1 MLKTLHSLASLL
13 LSYGLLLLANSL
25 FNTLLGI
32 RTRIEGFPT
41 EVTGIIMGSYFIGL
55 LMGGLFGARVVARV
69 GHIRSFAAFASIMS
83 ITSLLHVLWVE
94 PLTWL
99 TLRALSGF
107 CMAGMIMVT
116 ESWLNERAGNEIRG
130 QVLSL
135 YMITNYFFA
144 GLGQFLLPLADPA
157 KFHLFS
163 LVSIVFSLALLPVLM
178 TRAQAPPPTR
188 PHPGNIRELYRL
200 APLGVIGAVCAG
212 MMNASFHGMGPVFA
226 QSTGLTLVETSLFMG
241 CAIFGGLVL
250 QWPMGRFS
258 DRIDRRK
265 VIVFATA
272 TTTVCCVAIVVASGF
287 STFWLFVAAVFY
299 GSFSFTVYSL
309 CAAHTNDRA
318 PVEQRIQTAGVMLVA
333 YGVGAAGGP
342 MLAGAFMGQIG
353 AIGLFVQSALVM
365 GFLTFYAL
373 YRLRRRG
380 ASAHTKRFVPMPA
393 SQFAS
398 AQLYTAARD
407 QMDKD
412 LASAMMA
419 PRRR

>member
-1 MLKTLHSLASLL
+1 MIKTLRSLASLL
-13 LSYGLLLLANSL
+13 LSYGLLLLANGL

-41 EVTGIIMGSYFIGL
+41 EVTGIIMSSYFLGL
-55 LMGGLFGARVVARV
+55 LLGGLFGARVVARV

-83 ITSLLHVLWVE
+83 ITALLHVLWVE
-94 PLTWL
+94 PFAWL
-99 TLRALSGF
+99 IMRALSGF

-178 TRAQAPPPTR
+178 TRAEAPPPTQ
-188 PHPGNIRELYRL
+188 PHPGNVRELFRL
-200 APLGVIGAVCAG
+200 APLGVLGAVCAG
-212 MMNASFHGMGPVFA
+212 MVNASFHGMGPVFA
-226 QSTGLTLVETSLFMG
+226 QGSGLSLVQTSLFMG
-241 CAIFGGLVL
+241 CAIFGGLLL
-250 QWPMGRFS
+250 QWPMGRWS
-258 DRIDRRK
+258 DRLDRRK
-265 VIVFATA
+265 VIMLATA
-272 TTTVCCVAIVVASGF
+272 ATTVCCLAIVVVTGF
-287 STFWLFVAAVFY
+287 AEFWLFVAAVFY

-318 PVEQRIQTAGVMLVA
+318 PAEQRIQTASVMLVA

-342 MLAGAFMGQIG
+342 MLAGALMGQLG

-365 GFLTFYAL
+365 GFLTVYTY
-373 YRLRRRG
+373 YRIRRRD
-380 ASAHTKRFVPMPA
+380 ASEQTKRYVPMPA
-393 SQFAS
+393 SQFTS
-398 AQLYTAARD
+398 DQLYTAARD
-407 QMDKD
+407 QMDRD
-412 LASAMMA
+412 LANMMMA

>member
-1 MLKTLHSLASLL
+1 MLATLRSLFSLL

-25 FNTLLGI
+25 FNTLLGV
-32 RTRIEGFPT
+32 RTRIEDFST
-41 EVTGIIMGSYFIGL
+41 EITGLIMSSYFLGL

-83 ITSLLHVLWVE
+83 ITALLHVLWVE
-94 PLTWL
+94 PFAWFVM
-99 TLRALSGF
+99 RAFSGF

-163 LVSIVFSLALLPVLM
+163 LVSIVFSVALLPVLM
-178 TRAQAPPPTR
+178 TRAEAPPPTR

-200 APLGVIGAVCAG
+200 APLGIVGALCAG
-212 MMNASFHGMGPVFA
+212 MVNASFYGMGPVFA
-226 QSTGLTLVETSLFMG
+226 RGMGLTLVETSLFMG

-250 QWPMGRFS
+250 QWPVGRYS
-258 DRIDRRK
+258 DRIDRRRIIML
-265 VIVFATA
+265 VTGL
-272 TTTVCCVAIVVASGF
+272 TMLCCVAIIAAADFSGV
-287 STFWLFVAAVFY
+287 WLFAAAALY
-299 GSFSFTVYSL
+299 GSFSFTIYSL

-318 PVEQRIQTAGVMLVA
+318 PPEQRIQTAGVMLVS

-342 MLAGAFMGQIG
+342 VLAGAFMGQLG
-353 AIGLFVQSALVM
+353 EIGLFVQSALVT
-365 GFLTFYAL
+365 GFLCCYAY
-373 YRLRRRG
+373 YRMRARDPGERG
-380 ASAHTKRFVPMPA
+380 QRFVPQPS
-393 SQFAS
+393 SQFTS
-398 AQLYTAARD
+398 EELYTAARN

-412 LASAMMA
+412 LASMVK
-419 PRRR
+419 PRYWR